1 MLLALDIGN
10 TNVTVGVFEGERLR
24 ATFRLGT
31 DVRRMPDEYAVF
43 LLNLLPRE
51 NIEPGQIRKAVI
63 ASVVPPLISSFV
75 ELCKRYFSTA
85 PVVVEAGVRTGVR
98 ILADNPR
105 EVGADRV
112 ADSAA
117 AFKLYGGPVIVVDF
131 GTATAFDAIS
141 RDGDYLGGAIAP
153 GIRIAAEA
161 LFERASKLPRIDLVR
176 PRSAVGRNTV
186 SSMQSGLVFG
196 YVGLVEGIV
205 ARMKKELGPDA
216 KVIATGG
223 NAEIIARET
232 TIFHDVNPDLTLIG
246 LRLIYEI
253 NARAEAGR

>member
-10 TNVTVGVFEGERLR
+10 TNVTVGVFQGEKLR

-31 DVRRMPDEYAVF
+31 DVRRMSDEYGVF

-51 NIEPGQIRKAVI
+51 NIQPADIRKAVI
-63 ASVVPPLISSFV
+63 CSVVPPLTSTFV
-75 ELCKRYFSTA
+75 ELCKQFFKTEA
-85 PVVVEAGVRTGVR
+85 LVVEAGIRTGIR

-112 ADSAA
+112 ADGVA

-131 GTATAFDAIS
+131 GTATVFDAIS
-141 RDGDYLGGAIAP
+141 KDGDYMGGAIAP
-153 GIRIAAEA
+153 GIKIAAEA

-176 PRSAVGRNTV
+176 PRSAVGRTTV
-186 SSMQSGLVFG
+186 TSMQSGLVFG

-205 ARMKKELGPDA
+205 ARIRREMGADTP
-216 KVIATGG
+216 VIATGG
-223 NAEIIARET
+223 NADIIARET
-232 TIFHDVNPDLTLIG
+232 TIFQAVNPDLTLIG
-246 LRLIYEI
+246 LRIIHELNDRTE
-253 NARAEAGR
+253 EAH

>member
-10 TNVTVGVFEGERLR
+10 TNVTVGVFQGENLR

-31 DVRRMPDEYAVF
+31 DVRRMPDEYGVF

-51 NIEPGQIRKAVI
+51 NISPADITKAVI
-63 ASVVPPLISSFV
+63 CSVVPPLTSTFA
-75 ELCKRYFSTA
+75 ELCKHFFKTD
-85 PVVVEAGVRTGVR
+85 PVIVEAGIRTGIR

-112 ADSAA
+112 ADGVA

-131 GTATAFDAIS
+131 GTATVFDAIS
-141 RDGDYLGGAIAP
+141 KDGDYIGGAIAP
-153 GIRIAAEA
+153 GIKIAAEA

-176 PRSAVGRNTV
+176 PRSAVGRTTV
-186 SSMQSGLVFG
+186 TSMQSGLVFG

-205 ARMKKELGPDA
+205 TRMRREIGADAR
-216 KVIATGG
+216 VVATGG

-232 TIFHDVNPDLTLIG
+232 NVFNAVNPDLTLIG
-246 LRLIYEI
+246 LRLIHEL
-253 NARAEAGR
+253 NDRSEEGR